1 VTFLRRVD
9 PSAAGIAAAVFVAGG
24 VLLGL
29 ELVASRVLAPFFG
42 SSIFV
47 WGALIGVVLAGLSAG
62 YWAGG
67 VLADRIPR
75 PALLLGVLALG
86 AGMILL
92 IPLIDRAV
100 LEAIVEW
107 DPGPRLNPLLAT
119 VALFGIPSVVL
130 ATASPIAVRLRA
142 RSVATVGSTAGRLY
156 ALSTAGSIAGTLL
169 TAFLLIPELGTNQ
182 LLGLLATALFVAAGL
197 VAIGE
202 RMLLAVVAVA
212 VLVAGSAAATVALEP
227 EAGGRVTGAAAE
239 NWSPLYRLRGEDE
252 IVRAPQEGFRLV
264 YSKNTRYHGLTVV
277 DDDDSRYLRF
287 ESSFQSGMYINQPYR
302 TRFRYSDYL
311 QLALAYNQGARRI
324 LMIGLGGGSA
334 PKRLWRDFPG
344 LDLEV
349 VELDPVVRDVAYRYF
364 ALPRSPRLRV
374 SVEDGRRYVQRTSR
388 RWDAIMIDAYFSD
401 ALPFHLT
408 TVEFLELV
416 RSRLNPGGVVVSN
429 VIGSVA
435 GEGSQ
440 LFRSMYKTY
449 RVVFPTVT
457 VHPVNEPGSEEATI
471 LKNLIVVAGEGA
483 APGKSVLLER
493 WRAVRARSR
502 RIADLTKAI
511 RDRHEP
517 AISTRDVPVLTDD
530 YAPTDALLFIQ

>member
-1 VTFLRRVD
+1 VRIARAD
-9 PSAAGIAAAVFVAGG
+9 SSAAGIAAAVFVAGG

-75 PALLLGVLALG
+75 PSLLLGVLAAG
-86 AGMILL
+86 AGTILL
-92 IPLIDRAV
+92 IPVVDRVV

-156 ALSTAGSIAGTLL
+156 ALSTAGSIVGTLL

-227 EAGGRVTGAAAE
+227 EQGGRVTGAAAE
-239 NWSPLYRLRGEDE
+239 NWSPLYRIRGEDE
-252 IVRAPQEGFRLV
+252 IVPTPQEGFRLV

-277 DDDDSRYLRF
+277 DDGDSRYMRF

-374 SVEDGRRYVQRTSR
+374 SVEDGRRYLQRTSR

-429 VIGSVA
+429 LIGSVA

-440 LFRSMYKTY
+440 LFRSMYRTY

-457 VHPVNEPGSEEATI
+457 VHPVNEPGSEGATL

-517 AISTRDVPVLTDD
+517 TIQTRDVPVLTDD